1 MDNPRIGV
9 FICHCG
15 TNIAGKVNIEEV
27 KKFASTLP
35 DVVFATDYK
44 FMCSDPGQEL
54 VGKAIKEHNLNRV
67 VVSACSPLMHES
79 TFRKV
84 CMLAGINQYLF
95 QMANIREQC
104 SWVTEDSELATNKA
118 KAIIS
123 GSVARARYLEPLNIK
138 EVTINPA
145 ILIIG
150 GGIAGIQAALECAE
164 AGNRV
169 YLVEKSPS
177 IGGHMAQFDKTFPT
191 LDCSACI
198 LTPKMTAVGQH
209 NNITLYTYS
218 EVKEISGYVGNFKVK
233 IQQKA
238 KFVDHDKCT
247 GCGICMTKCP
257 YKAPSEFEEGL
268 AMRKAI
274 YTPFPQAV
282 PNKPVIDKEACVYFK
297 TGKCRACEKFCE
309 PHAIRFDDT
318 DKEIEIDVGAIIVAT
333 GYDLFDTRT
342 ISQYGYGKYE
352 NVYTGLEFE
361 RINNAAGPT
370 SGKILLKD
378 GSEPKSVAIL
388 HCIGSRDKNYHE
400 YCSRVCCMYAL
411 KYAHLLKEK
420 TEADIFNCYIDMR
433 CFGKGY
439 EEFYH
444 RVTEE
449 GVDFIRGKAVSVL
462 SYQDAKV
469 LNPEMVESLG
479 LSDSPDDQKKL
490 LVRVEDTLLKKT
502 MWLPVDMVVLCNAI
516 EARKD
521 AKDIARLLNISVGA
535 DGFFLEKHPKLA
547 PVSTATDGVFLAG
560 ACQGPKDIPDT
571 VAQAAAA
578 AAEAMSLVQIGK
590 VVIES
595 ATASISEDLCS
606 GCKLCYNICPFAAI
620 TYDEAKKKCIVND
633 ALCKG
638 CGSCA
643 ATCPSSAITANH
655 FTNKQIFAEIEGL
668 LSV

>member
-1 MDNPRIGV
+1 MDNPRIGI

-15 TNIAGKVNIEEV
+15 TNIAGKVNIEEL
-27 KKFASTLP
+27 KKYAASLP
-35 DVVFATDYK
+35 DVVVAVDYK

-54 VGKAIKEHNLNRV
+54 VGKAIREHKLNRV
-67 VVSACSPLMHES
+67 VVAACSPLMHES

-84 CMLAGINQYLF
+84 CMLSGLNQYLF

-104 SWVTEDSELATNKA
+104 SWVTEDPEPATNKA

-123 GSVARARYLEPLNIK
+123 GAVSRARYLQPLNIK
-138 EVTINPA
+138 EVSINPS
-145 ILIIG
+145 ILVIG

-164 AGNRV
+164 AGNKV
-169 YLVEKSPS
+169 YLVEKTPS

-198 LTPKMTAVGQH
+198 LTPKMTSVGQH
-209 NNITLYTYS
+209 NNIELYTYS
-218 EVKEISGYVGNFKVK
+218 EVKEVNGYVGNFKVK
-233 IQQKA
+233 IHQKA
-238 KFVDHDKCT
+238 KFVDHDRCT

-257 YKAPSEFEEGL
+257 YKAPNEFEEGL

-282 PNKPVIDKEACVYFK
+282 PNKPVIDKETCVYFK

-309 PHAIRFDDT
+309 PQAIRFNDT
-318 DKEIEIDVGAIIVAT
+318 DKEIEINVGAIIVAT
-333 GYDLFDTRT
+333 GYDLFDTRA
-342 ISQYGYGKYE
+342 ISQYGYKKYD

-370 SGKILLKD
+370 AGKILLKD
-378 GSEPKSVAIL
+378 GIEPKSVAIL
-388 HCIGSRDKNYHE
+388 HCIGSRDKNHHE

-411 KYAHLLKEK
+411 KYAHLIKEK
-420 TEADIFNCYIDMR
+420 TDADVYNCYIDMR

-444 RVTEE
+444 RLTEE
-449 GVDFIRGKAVSVL
+449 GVDFVRGKAVTVL
-462 SYQDAKV
+462 NYKDAKV

-479 LSDSPDDQKKL
+479 LTDSPEDQKKL

-502 MWLPVDMVVLCNAI
+502 MWVPVDMVILCNAI
-516 EARKD
+516 EGRKD
-521 AKDIARLLNISVGA
+521 AKDIARLLNISIGK

-571 VAQAAAA
+571 VAQASAAA
-578 AAEAMSLVQIGK
+578 AAAISLVQRNK

-595 ATASISEDLCS
+595 ATASINEDLCS
-606 GCKLCYNICPFAAI
+606 GCKLCNDICPFTAI
-620 TYDEAKKKCIVND
+620 TYDEAKKKSVVND

-638 CGSCA
+638 CGTCA
-643 ATCPSSAITANH
+643 STCPSSAIIANH
-655 FTNKQIFAEIEGL
+655 FTDRQIFAEIEGL
-668 LSV
+668 LNL